1 MVNTQNIMMFIYRDE
16 HEADKSTNDLMLIKL
31 LLYSKETPVT
41 LNFNNSIS
49 SAEDE
54 LTSI

>member
-1 MVNTQNIMMFIYRDE
+1 MVNTQNIMMFKYRDE